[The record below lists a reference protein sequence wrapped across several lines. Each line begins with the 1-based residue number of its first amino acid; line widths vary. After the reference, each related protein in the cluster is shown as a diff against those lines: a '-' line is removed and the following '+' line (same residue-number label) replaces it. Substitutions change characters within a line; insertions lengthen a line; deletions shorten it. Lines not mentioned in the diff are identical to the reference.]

1 MGRQMR
7 TCRLLCGGKKVWNCR
22 VMCVEIEVWSCRVLC
37 VGDRWGI
44 VGYFVCVETGFEI

>member
-1 MGRQMR
+1 MGR
-7 TCRLLCGGKKVWNCR
+7 
-22 VMCVEIEVWSCRVLC
+22 EVWSCSVLCVGRDVWSSSVLCVGRDVWNCRVLC